1 MQELLRWITILLL
14 SVIVGLPISVGG
26 WICDEF
32 LRRRRQARRAARVA
46 QYQRMRHEPTE
57 DNRSVTVDE
66 LVARVEA
73 EGGPLRLN
81 WYDAGEGKA
90 LEGGEDNET
99 D

>member
-1 MQELLRWITILLL
+1 
-14 SVIVGLPISVGG
+14 
-26 WICDEF
+26 
-32 LRRRRQARRAARVA
+32 
-46 QYQRMRHEPTE
+46 MRHEPTE